1 MNDGEP
7 TSGDGPRRAG
17 EPSGPPP
24 GSPDGEWVRVPE
36 RRQSRRLRRR
46 RAAALILL
54 VVLLVTVVGG
64 VTAYTFIKDYFAVGA
79 RGPAVSVNIPPESS
93 LHQIALILE
102 KTRVVPH
109 ARAFEYRAKRDGHEF
124 SFRPG
129 RYDLYVNEPY
139 DDLVAALLKGEVKP
153 VVKVTIPEGL
163 TVRQSADLVAGSVA
177 GFQARTYVDITLKH
191 PLPFRLEGFAS
202 GGPLEGMLFPAT
214 YEVSPDVSEA
224 DFARLQLGTFKE
236 RLAEIDLRKARAHN
250 LTEYDVTIIGS
261 MIEREIQ
268 VAAERPLAAA
278 VIWNRLRL
286 GMPLQIDAT
295 VQYALP
301 QYKEQLTFEDLKV
314 QSPYNTYLH
323 TGLPP
328 TPICN
333 PGAAALRAA
342 AHPAAVD
349 YLYYVA
355 RNDGS
360 GGHYFSANYAQFLK
374 DKARAQSQ

>member
-1 MNDGEP
+1 MGSTERG
-7 TSGDGPRRAG
+7 SGDGRPRAG
-17 EPSGPPP
+17 EEPPPP
-24 GSPDGEWVRVPE
+24 GPRDGEWVQVPG
-36 RRQSRRLRRR
+36 RRQSRRLGRR

-54 VVLLVTVVGG
+54 VVLLVGLAAAAT
-64 VTAYTFIKDYFAVGA
+64 TYTYLKDYFAVGA
-79 RGPAVSVNIPPESS
+79 RGATVAVTIPPESS
-93 LHQIALILE
+93 LRQIALILE
-102 KTRVVPH
+102 EARVVPH
-109 ARAFEYRAKRDGHEF
+109 ARAFEYRARRDGYES

-129 RYDLYVNEPY
+129 AYSLHVNEPY
-139 DDLVAALLKGEVKP
+139 EDLVAVLLKGEAP
-153 VVKVTIPEGL
+153 QVVKVTIPEGL
-163 TVRQSADLVAGSVA
+163 TVRQSAALLAREIA
-177 GFQARTYVDITLKH
+177 GFEAGQYVEATLVH
-191 PLPFRLEGFAS
+191 PLPFQLEGFTS

-214 YEVSPDVSEA
+214 YEVSPKVSEGE
-224 DFARLQLGTFKE
+224 FARLQLRTFKD
-236 RLAEIDLRKARAHN
+236 RLAAIDLRKARAHN

-301 QYKEQLTFEDLKV
+301 EYKEQLTYEDLKV

-374 DKARAQSQ
+374 DKARAQSE